1 MPVSGNKLLTGG
13 IIMTTWKEEIEICF
27 DNDDNWNNV
36 ISCTLSEEELNTE
49 FDDDYGGTEGIP
61 FTLWTKKYVYF
72 PICYDG
78 SEWVARV
85 SRNPDGKPSGHFGG

>member
-1 MPVSGNKLLTGG
+1 
-13 IIMTTWKEEIEICF
+13 MTTWKKEIENCF

-36 ISCTLSEEELNTE
+36 ISCTLSEEELNIE
-49 FDDDYGGTEGIP
+49 FDDDYGGIEGIP
-61 FTLWTKKYVYF
+61 FTLWTEKYVYF

-85 SRNPDGKPSGHFGG
+85 SRNPDGKPSGHFGGG